1 MHYKEIMKKIL
12 LTLLVAGMS
21 MGVMAQTEDYP
32 VKKHSVQTNGFW
44 ENWFVSLGF
53 DAQLMVK
60 DRKISGDVFE
70 SFAPNAALS
79 VGKWFTPGLGL
90 RLHAQLPSY
99 SIDMGDREPAYA
111 LHAQSLFNL
120 TNMFGGYKQDRLY
133 NVSPYVGFGC
143 IFGKEI
149 PGWSPWS
156 LGILN
161 SFRINNLFSIDVDL
175 FMKSYSG
182 YVRKGYNWQTG
193 AIVGLTWNIGG
204 RGFDASPDMAAIS
217 AMHSAQLA
225 GLNEALSAE
234 QDENKNLKKQLAQ
247 KPKEII
253 VEKLVKEVLAAPQ
266 SVFFSFNSAQIASR
280 KEILNLESLANMAKN
295 NGAKLKITGYAD
307 SATGVAAYNQL
318 LSERRAKAVAKELV
332 KMGVP
337 EENIIV
343 EGKGGVADVK
353 PSSYNRRVII
363 EAL

>member
-1 MHYKEIMKKIL
+1 MKKML
-12 LTLLVAGMS
+12 LALVIAGMS

-32 VKKHSVQTNGFW
+32 VKKHSVMTNGFW
-44 ENWFVSLGF
+44 ENWFLSAGYEGQMLFRDRAEDLGLMETYVSG
-53 DAQLMVK
+53 
-60 DRKISGDVFE
+60 
-70 SFAPNAALS
+70 AAIS

-90 RLHAQLPSY
+90 RLQTHLPTFMRADGEKY
-99 SIDMGDREPAYA
+99 SAYA
-111 LHAQSLFNL
+111 VYGDAMFNL
-120 TNMFGGYKQDRLY
+120 TNMLGGYKQERFY
-133 NVSPYVGFGC
+133 SAIPYLGFGC
-143 IFGKEI
+143 IFGHEI
-149 PGWSPWS
+149 PRWSPWT
-156 LGILN
+156 LGYLS
-161 SFRINNLFSIDVDL
+161 SFRINNSWSVDL
-175 FMKSYSG
+175 DIFLKQYNGVSEFA
-182 YVRKGYNWQTG
+182 YNWQG
-193 AIVGLTWNIGG
+193 GFVLGLTWNIGG

-234 QDENKNLKKQLAQ
+234 QDENKNLKQQLAQ

-253 VEKLVKEVLAAPQ
+253 VEKIVKEVLAAPQ

-280 KEILNLESLANMAKN
+280 KEILNLESLANMAKAT
-295 NGAKLKITGYAD
+295 GAKLKVTGYAD
-307 SATGVAAYNQL
+307 SATGVPAYNQQ

-332 KMGVP
+332 KMGVA

>member
-1 MHYKEIMKKIL
+1 MKKIL
-12 LTLLVAGMS
+12 LTLLVVGMS
-21 MGVMAQTEDYP
+21 MGVMAQAEDYP
-32 VKKHSVQTNGFW
+32 TKKHSVQTNGFW

-53 DAQLMVK
+53 DAQVVTK
-60 DRKISGDVFE
+60 GRTTGVGVFDAL
-70 SFAPNAALS
+70 APNAALS

-99 SIDMGDREPAYA
+99 STGLGDTDPAYA
-111 LHAQSLFNL
+111 VHAQSLFNL
-120 TNMFGGYKQDRLY
+120 TNMLGGYKQERFY

-143 IFGKEI
+143 IFGNEI

-156 LGILN
+156 FGVLN
-161 SFRINNLFSIDVDL
+161 SFRINNSFSVDLDL

-182 YVRKGYNWQTG
+182 YVRAYNWQLG
-193 AIVGLTWNIGG
+193 AIIGLTWNIGG

-234 QDENKNLKKQLAQ
+234 QDENKNLKQQLAQ
-247 KPKEII
+247 KPKEVI
-253 VEKLVKEVLAAPQ
+253 VEKVVKEVLAAPQ

-353 PSSYNRRVII
+353 PSSYNRRVVI
-363 EAL
+363 EAI

>member
-1 MHYKEIMKKIL
+1 MKKIL
-12 LTLLVAGMS
+12 LTLLVVGMS

-32 VKKHSVQTNGFW
+32 VKKHSVMTNGFW
-44 ENWFVSLGF
+44 ENWFLSAGYEGQMLFRDRAEDLGLMETYVSG
-53 DAQLMVK
+53 
-60 DRKISGDVFE
+60 
-70 SFAPNAALS
+70 AAIS

-90 RLHAQLPSY
+90 RLQTHLPTFMRADGEKY
-99 SIDMGDREPAYA
+99 SAYA
-111 LHAQSLFNL
+111 VYGDAMFNL
-120 TNMFGGYKQDRLY
+120 TNMLGGYKQER
-133 NVSPYVGFGC
+133 
-143 IFGKEI
+143 
-149 PGWSPWS
+149 
-156 LGILN
+156 
-161 SFRINNLFSIDVDL
+161 FRINNSWSVDL
-175 FMKSYSG
+175 DIFLKQYNGVSEFA
-182 YVRKGYNWQTG
+182 YNWQG
-193 AIVGLTWNIGG
+193 GFVLGLTWNIGG

-234 QDENKNLKKQLAQ
+234 QDENKNLKQQLAQ
-247 KPKEII
+247 KPKEVI
-253 VEKLVKEVLAAPQ
+253 VEKIVKEVLAAPQ

-307 SATGVAAYNQL
+307 SATGVPAYNQL

-353 PSSYNRRVII
+353 PSSYNRRVVI